1 MLARTRT
8 SLLLAASA
16 AVLVVL
22 TGPAVGAQ
30 RGQQP
35 RYASTIQIYDFA
47 THASKAI
54 HHADDIWEAPN
65 WIRDGRFLLSNSGGK
80 LYRVPIDGGEPIALV
95 FDTAGGKPLSARQ
108 RKMWTDWL
116 AEHDAL
122 LRRRLA
128 GVGIV
133 VTSAL
138 MRGVFT
144 GVFWVWQPPIPYMFT
159 GTVREADA
167 WARER
172 LAGAARAKR

>member
-1 MLARTRT
+1 MRSELDDHEYPLIRIHAHGE
-8 SLLLAASA
+8 SL
-16 AVLVVL
+16 
-22 TGPAVGAQ
+22 
-30 RGQQP
+30 
-35 RYASTIQIYDFA
+35 DE
-47 THASKAI
+47 
-54 HHADDIWEAPN
+54 DITERMAF
-65 WIRDGRFLLSNSGGK
+65 IRRNLDR
-80 LYRVPIDGGEPIALV
+80 GEPIALV

-116 AEHDAL
+116 ADHDAL